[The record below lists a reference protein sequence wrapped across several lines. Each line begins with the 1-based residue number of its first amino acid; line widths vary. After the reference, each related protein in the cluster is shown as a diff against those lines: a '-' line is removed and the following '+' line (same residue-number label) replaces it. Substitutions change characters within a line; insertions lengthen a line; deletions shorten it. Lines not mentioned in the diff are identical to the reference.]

1 MPSASA
7 TSSSQSGPQNWT
19 SGQHNQSYQPS
30 QFFNQTS
37 WSDLKIKNEKF
48 DEADNEA
55 DNEAKTNPKPE
66 QSMQAM
72 GHLAYLP
79 GEKFDPSTT
88 SFSHDEL
95 RPAPII
101 PKRKKVTWLCNPR
114 LSGFKNRA
122 RGIRKTLKRPK
133 TMSKLNFR
141 NLKLKSHEEYLIC
154 RAYFVW

>member
-1 MPSASA
+1 MFNNQLFYTETSDYNHLYQRCWSNLQPLPSLSMPPASA
-7 TSSSQSGPQNWT
+7 TSSAQSGPQNWT

-30 QFFNQTS
+30 QFFNQPN
-37 WSDLKIKNEKF
+37 WSDLKIKNEKI
-48 DEADNEA
+48 DEA

-101 PKRKKVTWLCNPR
+101 PKRKKVTFCDL
-114 LSGFKNRA
+114 
-122 RGIRKTLKRPK
+122 
-133 TMSKLNFR
+133 
-141 NLKLKSHEEYLIC
+141 
-154 RAYFVW
+154 

>member
-1 MPSASA
+1 MPPASA
-7 TSSSQSGPQNWT
+7 TSSAQSGPQNWT

-30 QFFNQTS
+30 QFFNQPN
-37 WSDLKIKNEKF
+37 WSDLKIKNEKI
-48 DEADNEA
+48 DEA

-66 QSMQAM
+66 QSMQPM

-101 PKRKKVTWLCNPR
+101 PKRKKVTFCDLLLLGNTCNP
-114 LSGFKNRA
+114 
-122 RGIRKTLKRPK
+122 I
-133 TMSKLNFR
+133 
-141 NLKLKSHEEYLIC
+141 
-154 RAYFVW
+154 